1 MKKQDVVDQMLY
13 FYDHSKRVLP
23 WRANKN
29 PYYIWISEIMLQQT
43 RVETVIPYFNRFI
56 KTIPSVYELSIIEED
71 KLMKLW
77 EGLGYYSRARNL
89 QKAAIQIMTH
99 FNGEIPQTKTE
110 LESLSGIGPYTS
122 GAILSIAFE
131 QRVPAVDGNVLR
143 VFSRVYG
150 IEDDIKQQTT
160 KTYIKD
166 LVLAHLPATRNGD
179 FNQSIMELGATIC
192 IPNGAPLCSICPIQ
206 NICKAY
212 EEQTQSRIPF
222 RTKKT
227 KRNMESKT
235 IIVFMYKDMYGIK
248 KRPSKGLLASLYEYE
263 TLDDAYSLKDVE
275 QLFKK
280 NVTDMGPSKHIFTHK
295 VWLMNGYL
303 VEIDTPIEEFTFVTR
318 EELIETY
325 SIPSAFK
332 AYTNHIVKLK
342 SKKTFSY

>member
-1 MKKQDVVDQMLY
+1 MKKRTLAQQMLY

-23 WRANKN
+23 WRANKD

-56 KTIPSVYELSIIEED
+56 KTIPTVYELSIIEED

-89 QKAAIQIMTH
+89 QKAAIQVVQE
-99 FNGEIPQTKTE
+99 FNGVIPSTKEE

-143 VFSRVYG
+143 VFSRLFG
-150 IEDDIKQQTT
+150 IEEDIKQLST
-160 KTYIKD
+160 KKLIKE
-166 LVLAHLPATRNGD
+166 LVFNHLPVKRNGD

-192 IPNGAPLCSICPIQ
+192 IPNGAPLCDSCPIK
-206 NICKAY
+206 NICTSYKDKS
-212 EEQTQSRIPF
+212 QGRIPF

-227 KRNMESKT
+227 KRKTESKT
-235 IIVFMYKDMYGIK
+235 IVVFQYKDTYGIR

-263 TLDDAYSLKDVE
+263 TLDDAYSLEDVE
-275 QLFKK
+275 QLYKID
-280 NVTDMGPSKHIFTHK
+280 VIDMGTSKHIFTHK
-295 VWLMNGYL
+295 EWLMNGYL
-303 VEIDTPIEEFTFVTR
+303 LVIEEPKDDFLFVTR
-318 EELIETY
+318 EELLEIY
-325 SIPSAFK
+325 SIPTAFK
-332 AYTNHIVKLK
+332 AYTKYIT
-342 SKKTFSY
+342 ST